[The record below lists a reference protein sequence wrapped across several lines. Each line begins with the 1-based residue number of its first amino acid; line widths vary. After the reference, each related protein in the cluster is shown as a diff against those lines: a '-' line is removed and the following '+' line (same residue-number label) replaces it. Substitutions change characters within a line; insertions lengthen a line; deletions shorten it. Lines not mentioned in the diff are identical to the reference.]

1 MGDFI
6 KPSAFSRFYYSNRE
20 VKIINIGYDDFS
32 VVKPITE
39 FRTQNF
45 YTWHFV
51 MSGSGTLEIYG
62 NKYSIKGGE
71 MFFIPP
77 DTPMRYYPKENDPW
91 EYVWFSFRGDLIEH
105 YSELA
110 GFSQKNPIC
119 KCQNFEKIRKTLKK
133 LFDRLIDEE
142 GGYFS
147 TLSTFYEIM
156 NISTARSELTEI
168 QQVKRLLDENFAVSN
183 FSVEQLCHDVGIS
196 HAHLLR
202 LFKEAYGVT
211 LIKYITEKRI
221 NLACELLLTTDLS
234 VSSIAYSCGFAD
246 ELHFMKTFKRAKGLT
261 ALQYKNR
268 AN

>member
-119 KCQNFEKIRKTLKK
+119 KCQNFEKIRNTLKK

-147 TLSTFYEIM
+147 TLSAFYEIM

-221 NLACELLLTTDLS
+221 NFACELLLTTDLS

-246 ELHFMKTFKRAKGLT
+246 ELHFMKTFKRTKGLT